1 MAILSKERKP
11 DSFESHKYLKLTF
24 TNISGL
30 RSNVAGN
37 EPNSPDILALCETNL
52 DHSIDPGNFSVGCI
66 FLQSRRIQ
74 LDMCM
79 V

>member
-1 MAILSKERKP
+1 MAILSKEHKP

-37 EPNSPDILALCETNL
+37 ESFYEPNSPDILALCETNL
-52 DHSIDPGNFSVGCI
+52 DHSIDTGNFSVGCI
-66 FLQSRRIQ
+66 FL
-74 LDMCM
+74 
-79 V
+79 